1 MNLSSSVAQ
10 GLRSNFS
17 DNTNLEAI
25 LNLKIPVPRSHKTL
39 EPLTGV
45 ELLDAYTDSRIKL
58 GKSKL
63 INIQQ
68 DHELLTRVLNLIC
81 FDDLNELD
89 RSGAENVRDALSHY
103 PTNAKKHSEF
113 MGLTG
118 YDVIFKNA
126 ALPTPKPCLS
136 LTTIKGIIEKFSTFL
151 KWSKDHGYIKD
162 NVFYRLPKKSEKGG
176 KKRLCFSDQHL
187 AAIFKM
193 KDYKSHSYLHPY
205 YYWVPLLGRYT
216 GARLNEICQLTIDD
230 ILQVDGVECLNISDN
245 FEGQSVK
252 NSSSIRLIPIHNE
265 LIAKG
270 FLAFVNSKS
279 SGRLFPELP
288 LIKGYYSHNASK
300 WFQRRRYSL
309 GFGKGLDAHS
319 FRHTFINEL
328 KQLGVSK
335 EIIECIV
342 GHKHNSESFDT
353 YSEQYS
359 PSLLAPVVNM
369 IGTSHTASVL
379 PYAQKKVAA

>member
-10 GLRSNFS
+10 SLRSNFS
-17 DNTNLEAI
+17 DNVNLKAI
-25 LNLKIPVPRSHKTL
+25 LSLKMPVQRSHKKL

-45 ELLDAYTDSRIKL
+45 KLLDAYTDSRIKL

-63 INIQQ
+63 KNIQQ
-68 DHELLTRVLNLIC
+68 DHELLTRVLHLIG

-89 RSGAENVRDALSHY
+89 RSGAENVRDALSYY

-113 MGLTG
+113 SGLTG

-126 ALPTPKPCLS
+126 ALPKPKPCLS
-136 LTTIKGIIEKFSTFL
+136 LTTVKGIIEKFSTFL
-151 KWSKDHGYIKD
+151 NWSKAHGYVKD

-230 ILQVDGVECLNISDN
+230 ILQVDGVQCLKIWDN
-245 FEGQSVK
+245 VEGQSVK
-252 NSSSIRLIPIHNE
+252 NTSSIRLIPIHNE

-279 SGRLFPELP
+279 KGRLFPELP

-300 WFQRRRYSL
+300 WFQRRRDSL
-309 GFGKGLDAHS
+309 GLGKGLDAHS

-353 YSEQYS
+353 YSEQYR
-359 PSLLAPVVNM
+359 PRILAPVVNM
-369 IGTSHTASVL
+369 IDTSHTEHIRLYNLA
-379 PYAQKKVAA
+379 

>member
-10 GLRSNFS
+10 SLRSNFR
-17 DNTNLEAI
+17 DNVNLEAI
-25 LNLKIPVPRSHKTL
+25 LSLKMPVQRSHKTL

-63 INIQQ
+63 KNIQQ
-68 DHELLTRVLNLIC
+68 DHELLTRVLHLIG

-113 MGLTG
+113 TGLTG

-126 ALPTPKPCLS
+126 ALPKPKPCLS
-136 LTTIKGIIEKFSTFL
+136 LTTVKGIIEKFSTFL
-151 KWSKDHGYIKD
+151 NWSKAHGYVKD

-230 ILQVDGVECLNISDN
+230 ILQVDGVQCLKIWDN
-245 FEGQSVK
+245 VEGQSVK
-252 NSSSIRLIPIHNE
+252 NTSSIRLIPIHNE

-279 SGRLFPELP
+279 KGRLFPELP

-300 WFQRRRYSL
+300 WFQRRRDSL
-309 GFGKGLDAHS
+309 GLGKGLDAHS

-353 YSEQYS
+353 YSEQYR
-359 PSLLAPVVNM
+359 PSILAPVVNM
-369 IGTSHTASVL
+369 IDTSHTENVL
-379 PYAQKKVAA
+379 PYFSFLN

>member
-1 MNLSSSVAQ
+1 MNFSLSVAQ
-10 GLRSNFS
+10 SLRSNS
-17 DNTNLEAI
+17 RDNVNIEAI
-25 LNLKIPVPRSHKTL
+25 LGLKMPVKRSHKTL

-63 INIQQ
+63 KNIQQ
-68 DHELLTRVLNLIC
+68 DHELLTRVLHLIG

-89 RSGAENVRDALSHY
+89 RSGAENIRDALIHY

-113 MGLTG
+113 VGLTG
-118 YDVIFKNA
+118 FDVIFKNF
-126 ALPTPKPCLS
+126 ALPTPKPCIS
-136 LTTIKGIIEKFSTFL
+136 LTTVKGIIEKFSTFL
-151 KWSKDHGYIKD
+151 NWSKAHGYVKE

-176 KKRLCFSDQHL
+176 KKRQCFSDQHL

-216 GARLNEICQLTIDD
+216 GARLNEICQLTVND
-230 ILQVDGVECLNISDN
+230 ILQVDGVPCMKIWDNGEC
-245 FEGQSVK
+245 QSVK
-252 NSSSIRLIPIHNE
+252 NLSSIRLIPIHNE

-270 FLAFVNSKS
+270 FLAFVNSKRK
-279 SGRLFPELP
+279 GRLFPELP
-288 LIKGYYSHNASK
+288 LIKGYYSQNASK
-300 WFQRRRYSL
+300 WFQRRRNSL
-309 GFGKGLDAHS
+309 GLGRGLDAHS

-353 YSEQYS
+353 YSEQYH
-359 PSLLAPVVNM
+359 PSILAPVVNM
-369 IGTSHTASVL
+369 IDTGHTAHIR
-379 PYAQKKVAA
+379 PYNLA

>member
-10 GLRSNFS
+10 SLRSNFS
-17 DNTNLEAI
+17 DNVNLKAI
-25 LNLKIPVPRSHKTL
+25 LSLKMPVQRSHKKL

-45 ELLDAYTDSRIKL
+45 KLLDAYTDSRIKL

-63 INIQQ
+63 KNIQQ
-68 DHELLTRVLNLIC
+68 DHELLTRVLHLIG

-89 RSGAENVRDALSHY
+89 RSGAENVRDALSYY

-113 MGLTG
+113 SGLTG

-126 ALPTPKPCLS
+126 ALPKPKPCLS
-136 LTTIKGIIEKFSTFL
+136 LTTVKGIIEKFSTFL
-151 KWSKDHGYIKD
+151 NWSKAHGYVKD

-230 ILQVDGVECLNISDN
+230 ILQVDGVQCLKIWDN
-245 FEGQSVK
+245 VEGQSVK
-252 NSSSIRLIPIHNE
+252 NTSSIRLIPIHNE

-279 SGRLFPELP
+279 KGRLFPELP

-300 WFQRRRYSL
+300 WFQRRRDSL
-309 GFGKGLDAHS
+309 GLGKGLDAHS

-353 YSEQYS
+353 YSEQYR
-359 PSLLAPVVNM
+359 PRILAPVVNM
-369 IGTSHTASVL
+369 IDTSHTEHIR
-379 PYAQKKVAA
+379 PYNLA

>member
-10 GLRSNFS
+10 SVRSNFR
-17 DNTNLEAI
+17 DNVNLEAI
-25 LNLKIPVPRSHKTL
+25 LSLKMPVQRSHKTL

-63 INIQQ
+63 KNIQQ
-68 DHELLTRVLNLIC
+68 DHELLTRVLHLIG

-113 MGLTG
+113 TGLTG

-126 ALPTPKPCLS
+126 ALPKPKPCLS
-136 LTTIKGIIEKFSTFL
+136 LTTVKGIIEKFSTFL
-151 KWSKDHGYIKD
+151 NWSKAHGYVKD

-230 ILQVDGVECLNISDN
+230 ILQVDGVQCLKIWDN
-245 FEGQSVK
+245 VEGQSVK
-252 NSSSIRLIPIHNE
+252 NTSSIRLIPIHNE

-279 SGRLFPELP
+279 KGRLFPELP

-300 WFQRRRYSL
+300 WFQRRRDSL
-309 GFGKGLDAHS
+309 GLGKGLDAHS

-353 YSEQYS
+353 YSEQYR
-359 PSLLAPVVNM
+359 PSILAPVVNM
-369 IGTSHTASVL
+369 IDTSHTENVL
-379 PYAQKKVAA
+379 PYFSFLN

>member
-10 GLRSNFS
+10 SLRSNFR
-17 DNTNLEAI
+17 DNVNLEAI
-25 LNLKIPVPRSHKTL
+25 LSLKMPVQRSHKTL

-63 INIQQ
+63 KNIQQ
-68 DHELLTRVLNLIC
+68 DHELLTRVLHLIG

-113 MGLTG
+113 TGLTG

-126 ALPTPKPCLS
+126 ALPKPKLCLS
-136 LTTIKGIIEKFSTFL
+136 LTTVKGIIEKFSTFL
-151 KWSKDHGYIKD
+151 NWSKAHGYVKD

-230 ILQVDGVECLNISDN
+230 ILQVDGVQCLKIWDN
-245 FEGQSVK
+245 VEGQSVK
-252 NSSSIRLIPIHNE
+252 NTSSIRLIPIHNE

-279 SGRLFPELP
+279 KGRLFPELP

-300 WFQRRRYSL
+300 WFQRRRDSL
-309 GFGKGLDAHS
+309 GLGKGLDAHS

-353 YSEQYS
+353 YSEQYR
-359 PSLLAPVVNM
+359 PSILAPVVNM
-369 IGTSHTASVL
+369 IDTSHTENVL
-379 PYAQKKVAA
+379 PYFSFLN

>member
-10 GLRSNFS
+10 SLRSNFR
-17 DNTNLEAI
+17 DNVNLEAI
-25 LNLKIPVPRSHKTL
+25 LNLEIPVQRSHKTL

-63 INIQQ
+63 KNIQQ
-68 DHELLTRVLNLIC
+68 DHELLARVLHLIG

-89 RSGAENVRDALSHY
+89 RAGAESVRDALSHY

-113 MGLTG
+113 AGLTG

-126 ALPTPKPCLS
+126 ALPKPKPSLS
-136 LTTIKGIIEKFSTFL
+136 LTTVKGIIEKFSTFL
-151 KWSKDHGYIKD
+151 NWSKAHGYVKD

-230 ILQVDGVECLNISDN
+230 ILQVDGVQCLKIWDN
-245 FEGQSVK
+245 VEGQSVK
-252 NSSSIRLIPIHNE
+252 NTSSIRLIPIHNE

-279 SGRLFPELP
+279 KGRLFPELP

-300 WFQRRRYSL
+300 WFQRRRDSL
-309 GFGKGLDAHS
+309 GLGKGLDAHS

-353 YSEQYS
+353 YSEQYR
-359 PSLLAPVVNM
+359 PRILAPVVNM
-369 IGTSHTASVL
+369 IDTSHTAYIR
-379 PYAQKKVAA
+379 PYNLA

>member
-10 GLRSNFS
+10 SVRSNFR
-17 DNTNLEAI
+17 DNVNLEAI
-25 LNLKIPVPRSHKTL
+25 LSLKMPVQRSHKTL

-63 INIQQ
+63 KNIQQ
-68 DHELLTRVLNLIC
+68 DHELLTRVLHLIG

-113 MGLTG
+113 TGLTG

-126 ALPTPKPCLS
+126 ALPKPKPCLS
-136 LTTIKGIIEKFSTFL
+136 LTTVKGIIEKFSTFL
-151 KWSKDHGYIKD
+151 NWSKAHGYVKD

-193 KDYKSHSYLHPY
+193 KDYKSHNYLHPY

-230 ILQVDGVECLNISDN
+230 ILQVDGVQCLKIWDN
-245 FEGQSVK
+245 VEGQSVK
-252 NSSSIRLIPIHNE
+252 NTSSIRLIPIHNE

-279 SGRLFPELP
+279 KGRLFPELP

-300 WFQRRRYSL
+300 WFQRRRDSL
-309 GFGKGLDAHS
+309 GLGKGLDAHS

-353 YSEQYS
+353 YSEQYR
-359 PSLLAPVVNM
+359 PSILAPVVNM
-369 IGTSHTASVL
+369 IDTSHTENVL
-379 PYAQKKVAA
+379 PYFSFLN

>member
-10 GLRSNFS
+10 SLRSNFS
-17 DNTNLEAI
+17 DNVNLKAI
-25 LNLKIPVPRSHKTL
+25 LSLKMPVQRSHKKL

-45 ELLDAYTDSRIKL
+45 KLLDAYTDSRIKL

-63 INIQQ
+63 KNIQQ
-68 DHELLTRVLNLIC
+68 DHELLTRVLHLIG

-89 RSGAENVRDALSHY
+89 RSGAENVRDALSYY

-113 MGLTG
+113 SGLTG

-126 ALPTPKPCLS
+126 ALPKPKPCLS
-136 LTTIKGIIEKFSTFL
+136 LTTVKGIIEKFSTFL
-151 KWSKDHGYIKD
+151 NWSKAHGYVKD

-230 ILQVDGVECLNISDN
+230 ILQVDGVQCLKIWDN
-245 FEGQSVK
+245 VEGQSVK
-252 NSSSIRLIPIHNE
+252 NTSSIRLIPIHNE

-270 FLAFVNSKS
+270 FLAFVNSKTK
-279 SGRLFPELP
+279 GRLFPELP

-300 WFQRRRYSL
+300 WFQRRRDSL
-309 GFGKGLDAHS
+309 GLGKGLDAHS

-342 GHKHNSESFDT
+342 GHRHNSESFDT
-353 YSEQYS
+353 YSEQYR
-359 PSLLAPVVNM
+359 PRILAPVVNM
-369 IGTSHTASVL
+369 IDTSHTEHIR
-379 PYAQKKVAA
+379 PYNLA

>member
-10 GLRSNFS
+10 SLRSNFR
-17 DNTNLEAI
+17 DNVNLEAI
-25 LNLKIPVPRSHKTL
+25 LNLEIPVQRSHKTL

-63 INIQQ
+63 KNIQQ
-68 DHELLTRVLNLIC
+68 DHELLARVLHLIG

-89 RSGAENVRDALSHY
+89 RAGAESVRDALSHY

-113 MGLTG
+113 AGLTG

-126 ALPTPKPCLS
+126 ALPKPKPSLS
-136 LTTIKGIIEKFSTFL
+136 LTTVKGIIEKFSTFL
-151 KWSKDHGYIKD
+151 NWSKAHGYVKD

-230 ILQVDGVECLNISDN
+230 ILQVDGVQCLKIWDN
-245 FEGQSVK
+245 VEGQSVK
-252 NSSSIRLIPIHNE
+252 NTSSIRLIPIHNE

-279 SGRLFPELP
+279 KGRLFPELP

-300 WFQRRRYSL
+300 WFQRRRDSL
-309 GFGKGLDAHS
+309 SLGKGLDAHS

-353 YSEQYS
+353 YSEQYL
-359 PSLLAPVVNM
+359 PRILAPVVNM
-369 IGTSHTASVL
+369 IDTSHTAYIR
-379 PYAQKKVAA
+379 PYNLA

>member
-10 GLRSNFS
+10 SLRSNFR
-17 DNTNLEAI
+17 DNVNLETI
-25 LNLKIPVPRSHKTL
+25 LGLKMPVQRSHKTL

-63 INIQQ
+63 KNIQQ
-68 DHELLTRVLNLIC
+68 DHELLTRVLHLIG

-89 RSGAENVRDALSHY
+89 RSGAENVRDALIHY

-113 MGLTG
+113 SGLTG

-126 ALPTPKPCLS
+126 ALPKPKPCLS
-136 LTTIKGIIEKFSTFL
+136 LTTVKGIIEKFSTFL
-151 KWSKDHGYIKD
+151 NWCKAHGYVKD

-230 ILQVDGVECLNISDN
+230 ILQVDGVQCLKIWDN
-245 FEGQSVK
+245 VEGQSVK
-252 NSSSIRLIPIHNE
+252 NTSSIRLIPIHNE

-279 SGRLFPELP
+279 KGRLFPELP

-300 WFQRRRYSL
+300 WFQRRRDSL
-309 GFGKGLDAHS
+309 GLGKGLDAHS

-353 YSEQYS
+353 YSEQYR
-359 PSLLAPVVNM
+359 PSILAPVVN
-369 IGTSHTASVL
+369 IIDTSHTAYIR
-379 PYAQKKVAA
+379 PYNLA

>member
-10 GLRSNFS
+10 SLRSNFR
-17 DNTNLEAI
+17 DNVNLEAI
-25 LNLKIPVPRSHKTL
+25 LSLKMPVQRSHKTL
-39 EPLTGV
+39 EPLTGI

-63 INIQQ
+63 KNIQQ
-68 DHELLTRVLNLIC
+68 DHELLTRVLHLIG

-113 MGLTG
+113 TGLTG

-126 ALPTPKPCLS
+126 ALPKPKPCLS
-136 LTTIKGIIEKFSTFL
+136 LTTVKGIIEKFSTFL
-151 KWSKDHGYIKD
+151 NWSKAHGYVKD

-230 ILQVDGVECLNISDN
+230 ILQVDGVQCLKIWDN
-245 FEGQSVK
+245 VEGQSVK
-252 NSSSIRLIPIHNE
+252 NTSSIRLIPIHNE

-279 SGRLFPELP
+279 KGRLFPELP

-300 WFQRRRYSL
+300 WFQRRRDSL
-309 GFGKGLDAHS
+309 GLGKGLDAHS

-342 GHKHNSESFDT
+342 GHKHNSE
-353 YSEQYS
+353 
-359 PSLLAPVVNM
+359 
-369 IGTSHTASVL
+369 
-379 PYAQKKVAA
+379 

>member
-10 GLRSNFS
+10 SLRSNFR
-17 DNTNLEAI
+17 DNVNLEAI
-25 LNLKIPVPRSHKTL
+25 LNLEIPVQRSHKTL

-63 INIQQ
+63 KNIQQ
-68 DHELLTRVLNLIC
+68 DHELLARVLHLIG

-89 RSGAENVRDALSHY
+89 RAGAESVRDALSHY

-113 MGLTG
+113 AGLTG

-126 ALPTPKPCLS
+126 ALPKPKPSLS
-136 LTTIKGIIEKFSTFL
+136 LTIVKGIIEKFSTFL
-151 KWSKDHGYIKD
+151 NWSKAHGYVKD

-230 ILQVDGVECLNISDN
+230 ILQVDGVQCLKIWDN
-245 FEGQSVK
+245 VEGQSVK
-252 NSSSIRLIPIHNE
+252 NTSSIRLIPIHNE

-279 SGRLFPELP
+279 KGRLFPELP

-300 WFQRRRYSL
+300 WFQRRRDSL
-309 GFGKGLDAHS
+309 GLGKGLDAHS

-353 YSEQYS
+353 YSEQYL
-359 PSLLAPVVNM
+359 PRILAPVVNM
-369 IGTSHTASVL
+369 IDTSHTAYIR
-379 PYAQKKVAA
+379 PYNLA

>member
-10 GLRSNFS
+10 SLRSNFR
-17 DNTNLEAI
+17 DNVNLEAI
-25 LNLKIPVPRSHKTL
+25 LSLKMPVQRSHKTL

-63 INIQQ
+63 KNIQQ
-68 DHELLTRVLNLIC
+68 DHELLARVLHLIG

-113 MGLTG
+113 AGLTG

-126 ALPTPKPCLS
+126 ALPKPKPSLS
-136 LTTIKGIIEKFSTFL
+136 LTTVKGIIEKFSTFL
-151 KWSKDHGYIKD
+151 NWSKAHGYVKD

-176 KKRLCFSDQHL
+176 KKRLCFSDHHL
-187 AAIFKM
+187 AAIFNM
-193 KDYKSHSYLHPY
+193 TDYKSHRYLHSY
-205 YYWVPLLGRYT
+205 YYWVPLLLRYT
-216 GARLNEICQLTIDD
+216 GARLNEICQLIFDD
-230 ILQVDGVECLNISDN
+230 VTQVDGVYCLKIREN

-252 NSSSIRLIPIHNE
+252 NSSSIRLVPIHDG

-279 SGRLFPELP
+279 KGRLFPELP
-288 LIKGYYSHNASK
+288 LIKEYYSHNASK
-300 WFQRRRYSL
+300 WFQRRRNSL
-309 GFGKGLDAHS
+309 GLGKGLDAHS

-353 YSEQYS
+353 YSEQYH
-359 PSLLAPVVNM
+359 PRILAPVVNM
-369 IGTSHTASVL
+369 IDTSHTEHIR
-379 PYAQKKVAA
+379 PYNLA

>member
-10 GLRSNFS
+10 SLRSNFR
-17 DNTNLEAI
+17 DNVNLEAI
-25 LNLKIPVPRSHKTL
+25 LSLKMPVQRSHKTL

-63 INIQQ
+63 KNIQQ
-68 DHELLTRVLNLIC
+68 DHELLTRVLHLIG

-113 MGLTG
+113 TGLTG

-126 ALPTPKPCLS
+126 ALPKPKPCLS
-136 LTTIKGIIEKFSTFL
+136 LTTVKGIIEKLSTFL
-151 KWSKDHGYIKD
+151 NWSKAHGYVKD

-230 ILQVDGVECLNISDN
+230 ILQVDGVQCLKIWDN
-245 FEGQSVK
+245 VEGQSVK

-270 FLAFVNSKS
+270 FLSFVDSKNK
-279 SGRLFPELP
+279 GRLFPELP
-288 LIKGYYSHNASK
+288 LVDGYYSTNASK
-300 WFQRRRYSL
+300 WFSRRRDSL
-309 GFGKGLDAHS
+309 GLGKGLDAHS

-353 YSEQYS
+353 YSEQYR
-359 PSLLAPVVNM
+359 PSILAPVVNM
-369 IGTSHTASVL
+369 IDTSHTAHIRPYTSV
-379 PYAQKKVAA
+379 